1 VLEQGVGDHRR
12 IGEILV
18 EHGAVDPSTLS
29 DVLDGHVD
37 NRRSVADA
45 SVRVDVDVLD
55 GLMRLVGELLLTRNQ
70 VAGAVTA
77 TGDLATVQAWQR
89 LGAITADL
97 QAGVVK
103 ARMLPIESVW
113 NKLPRMVRD
122 LGNAMGKRVRL
133 ELVGGGTELDRT
145 VLEAV
150 KDPITHLV
158 RNALDHG
165 IERPDE
171 RARTGK
177 PAEGRLTITAYHDG
191 GLVNLEV
198 TDDGAGIDPARIA
211 STAAEKGLLSPAQVA
226 QMSPRELV
234 TCVFMPGFSTAEE
247 VTNVSGRGVGM
258 DVVKT
263 NMERIGGSVDVHSTV
278 GKGTTFRV
286 KIPLTLA
293 IVPALIVRS
302 AGGPFAIPRANVLEL
317 LRVEA
322 GERRAAIE
330 YVAGAPVYRLRGQ
343 LLPLVVLRELLAQ
356 GTGEHGDGTGCYVV
370 VVGTQDR
377 QFGLLVDDVLDTEDI
392 VVKPLSEQ
400 LRGIPV
406 YTGATILSDGEVAL
420 ILDTWSIGLE
430 CNAVATANATGREG
444 AFTVADRTDL
454 ASLLVVRLDGQR
466 LLAIPLERVT
476 RLEEVPAADVERV
489 GVREAL
495 QYRGG
500 ILPIVRVSELVT
512 GRPGRH
518 GDTLQV
524 VVYTEHGRS
533 IGLVVDEIV
542 DIVEE
547 SLDGVTDID
556 GAGVAGTA
564 VVQRQVMEVLD
575 LKQAVLAADPHFYDA
590 EAASTR

>member
-1 VLEQGVGDHRR
+1 
-12 IGEILV
+12 
-18 EHGAVDPSTLS
+18 
-29 DVLDGHVD
+29 
-37 NRRSVADA
+37 
-45 SVRVDVDVLD
+45 
-55 GLMRLVGELLLTRNQ
+55 
-70 VAGAVTA
+70 
-77 TGDLATVQAWQR
+77 
-89 LGAITADL
+89 
-97 QAGVVK
+97 
-103 ARMLPIESVW
+103 
-113 NKLPRMVRD
+113 
-122 LGNAMGKRVRL
+122 
-133 ELVGGGTELDRT
+133 
-145 VLEAV
+145 
-150 KDPITHLV
+150 
-158 RNALDHG
+158 
-165 IERPDE
+165 
-171 RARTGK
+171 
-177 PAEGRLTITAYHDG
+177 
-191 GLVNLEV
+191 
-198 TDDGAGIDPARIA
+198 
-211 STAAEKGLLSPAQVA
+211 
-226 QMSPRELV
+226 
-234 TCVFMPGFSTAEE
+234 
-247 VTNVSGRGVGM
+247 M